1 MGGLLYKDF
10 VAVKGKA
17 DIRTMIILTIV
28 YIVLRMLFPGT
39 EDIKGFIVEN
49 DTGELV
55 NVLDTF
61 FFMAESTVLF
71 LGAFFINAWCSK
83 IVMNDDKNKIRGFL
97 SAMPFDKKTYVAS
110 KYVFIGIT
118 AYVVFSVY
126 LIWHVADL
134 AFMRQGWMVEI
145 SYLLTGFALPLISL
159 LLLAASLEFPL
170 YFLFGKGKAKMVT
183 VSFWMVIGFLV
194 LGFLLFGDLKLVEN
208 WDIGHLIDWA
218 NAHEFGLTLTSV
230 LSPIIVLVIYYIS
243 YRITAHFYVR
253 KEGTNE

>member
-10 VAVKGKA
+10 VAVKGKSNV
-17 DIRTMIILTIV
+17 RTMIVLTLV

-39 EDIKGFIVEN
+39 ADTKGFVLEN
-49 DTGELV
+49 DAGEMV

-61 FFMAESTVLF
+61 FCMAESIVLF
-71 LGAFFINAWCSK
+71 MGAFFINAWSSK
-83 IVMNDDKNKIRGFL
+83 IVMCDDRNRIRGYL
-97 SAMPFDKKTYVAS
+97 CSMPFDKKTYVAS
-110 KYVFIGIT
+110 KYIFIGIT

-134 AFMRQGWMVEI
+134 AFMRQDWMVEI
-145 SYLLTGFALPLISL
+145 AYLLTGFSLPLISL

-170 YFLFGKGKAKMVT
+170 YFLLGKGKAKMVT

-208 WDIGHLIDWA
+208 WDIEHLIDWA